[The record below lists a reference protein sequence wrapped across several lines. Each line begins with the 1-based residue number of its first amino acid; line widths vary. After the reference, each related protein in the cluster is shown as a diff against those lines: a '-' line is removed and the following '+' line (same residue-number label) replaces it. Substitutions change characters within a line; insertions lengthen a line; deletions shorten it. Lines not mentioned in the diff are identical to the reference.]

1 MDQSLIDRIEELRRT
16 TYSDVTEMQ
25 RNLCP
30 MIKDVY
36 LNYQFEYW
44 YNGYKYNLWEDDMHV
59 YACNE
64 LPWCYDN
71 EIKNVVFNDTL
82 YNLIYQEK
90 IWPMLLFVNGQV
102 IKWSNIQVFH
112 DYNYTYLK
120 IHNILPDY
128 STSATIVYF
137 PIPVGM
143 VRYGEDNDV
152 TLGLTDKLK
161 AFYFN
166 ESGNYIADDQIP
178 YNNLSVRL
186 ELFNEYPD
194 LLYFKKYKVS
204 DIIGERYI
212 IKMTD
217 LPYGY
222 APNPNNIILFD
233 ENGLLV
239 SNSADAIQ
247 DPWHGTYGLFKYD
260 AENFSVSNTIV
271 FMYSLQYNTLSSH
284 LYIRAEDL
292 DQESVE
298 SWIRNTDVSEDEN
311 SVYQKMIAPAVK
323 PFDFSFS
330 RNYTYDGNVNI
341 AAKYITQYDFSLWN
355 KVFIEN
361 CPIKSYSYTGAEF
374 KRMSSSDDS
383 YVRWSR
389 RYPTTNRIENM
400 AMMFVNSKL
409 YNNSIDIST
418 VNNTINLPTFGILD
432 NDHVEVVVFTKVNN
446 NILDIKVENAST
458 PVYINSEYDLD
469 NCYIMSEECDLA
481 YYTDVPDSPEHR
493 KQYICDIQ
501 SYTVDENNNYLITF
515 SDPEYYGKDLKIVPK
530 NQFRY
535 YRFTQV
541 QGQFKIILPTQFN
554 YCHDIN
560 RYMIF
565 VNGKKIDK
573 TEFTI
578 TIMNEYR
585 PFDKLVLYL
594 STILDEEDYVDIY
607 YLPEELVEKYKED
620 NISTRGYLLLSEPD
634 NYPKMYS
641 FSKYTNMVFL
651 NGLKVN
657 PLDIKDVSMNS
668 MLINTDLNSID
679 NVTVMEYMDGSS
691 EIAKFLIGMKGVSTL
706 MGDTNY
712 SPTEENEKDLHDI
725 VGMVKDIVTDMDT
738 QVSVATEDT
747 DFSKEL
753 SDEWK
758 NLVET
763 LRNDYGGSTGYSGIE
778 AFYGLLNEIT
788 DPDKNY
794 KEDYARLRAILYDVV
809 VDYYLKREQA
819 STGAPFVYD
828 FEMQEWYPS
837 TEDTEELVD
846 GWTYFVDNQDQFFVS
861 DKGEL
866 FVAPYS
872 DRIQTK
878 LISLYPDHDKL
889 LDYYITDNIADTI
902 DVRLNEP
909 FIKADYD

>member
-1 MDQSLIDRIEELRRT
+1 MISQSLIDRVEELKRT
-16 TYSDVTEMQ
+16 TYSNITEMQ
-25 RNLCP
+25 KNLCP

-44 YNGYKYNLWEDDMHV
+44 YDGYRYNLWEDDMHV

-71 EIKNVVFNDTL
+71 EIKNTVFNDTL
-82 YNLIYQEK
+82 DNLIKNEK
-90 IWPMLLFVNGQV
+90 VWPMLLFVNGCV
-102 IKWSNIQVFH
+102 IKWSDIQVFH
-112 DYNYTYLK
+112 DYDYTYLK

-128 STSATIVYF
+128 STSATIIYF

-143 VRYGEDNDV
+143 IRYGEDNDV
-152 TLGLTDKLK
+152 TLGMGDKLK
-161 AFYFN
+161 ALYFN
-166 ESGNYIADDQIP
+166 TDGKYVADNTLA

-186 ELFNEYPD
+186 ELFNDYPD
-194 LLYFKKYKVS
+194 LLYFKKSRIS
-204 DIIGERYI
+204 DIME
-212 IKMTD
+212 D
-217 LPYGY
+217 GY
-222 APNPNNIILFD
+222 VFKLDGLTLGAAPTPENIILFD
-233 ENGLLV
+233 KDGLLIP
-239 SNSADAIQ
+239 NSKDAIINN
-247 DPWHGTYGLFKYD
+247 WNGAYNLFRYD
-260 AENFSVSNTIV
+260 ADNFDTANIAV
-271 FMYSLQYNTLSSH
+271 FMYSNQYNTLSSH
-284 LYIRAEDL
+284 LYIRDEDL
-292 DQESVE
+292 DRESVE
-298 SWIRNTDVSEDEN
+298 SWIKRTQVSEDEN
-311 SVYQKMIAPAVK
+311 SVYKKMIEPAVK
-323 PFDFSFS
+323 QFDFSFS
-330 RNYTYDGNVNI
+330 RNSTYNANI
-341 AAKYITQYDFSLWN
+341 NLAAKYISQYDFSLWN
-355 KVFIEN
+355 KVFIDE
-361 CPIKSYSYTGAEF
+361 CPIKSYQFTGAEF
-374 KRMSSSDDS
+374 KRMSSTDDS

-389 RYPTTNRIENM
+389 RRTDRIEAM

-409 YNNSIDIST
+409 YNNSIDISFI
-418 VNNTINLPTFGILD
+418 NNTLNLPTFGILD
-432 NDHVEVVVFTKVNN
+432 EDHVEVVLFTRVNN
-446 NILDIKVENAST
+446 NILDLKVESSNT
-458 PVYINSEYDLD
+458 PVYISPDYNLD
-469 NCYIMSEECDLA
+469 DVYIMSEECELA
-481 YYTDVPDSPEHR
+481 YYKDVPDSPEHR
-493 KQYICDIQ
+493 KQYIVNVQ
-501 SYTVDENNNYLITF
+501 SYTKDDNNNYNIIF
-515 SDPEYYGKDLKIVPK
+515 SDPEYYGKELKIVPK

-535 YRFTQV
+535 YRFTQI

-554 YCHDIN
+554 YCHDIT

-573 TEFTI
+573 TEYTI

-607 YLPEELVEKYKED
+607 YLPEELKEKYKED

-668 MLINTDLNSID
+668 MLINTELNSID
-679 NVTVMEYMDGSS
+679 NVTVMEYLSGAQ
-691 EIAKFLIGMKGVSTL
+691 EVAKYLIGMQGVSIL

-712 SPTEENEKDLHDI
+712 NISDEKDLHDI
-725 VGMVKDIVTDMDT
+725 VGVVKDIVTQADV
-738 QVSVATEDT
+738 QVAIATEDL

-758 NLVET
+758 NLVDT
-763 LRNDYGGSTGYSGIE
+763 LRNDYGGSTGYAGIE
-778 AFYGLLNEIT
+778 AFYGVLNEINN
-788 DPDKNY
+788 PDKNY
-794 KEDYARLRAILYDVV
+794 KEDYAALRSILYDVV

-819 STGAPFVYD
+819 TTGSPFIYD
-828 FEMQEWYPS
+828 FEMQEWYPN
-837 TEDTEELVD
+837 TEDISELVD
-846 GWTYFVDNQDQFFVS
+846 GWTYFVDMQDQFFVS

-878 LISLYPDHDKL
+878 IISLYPDHDKL

-902 DVRLNEP
+902 DVRDKVP